1 MRRTHALIVFIAFA
15 FTVMADPV
23 SSVAYAIESALD
35 GLDGDLSELF
45 PTMALVVATVAIV
58 AGTYHQLI
66 ARFPAGG
73 GGPEGVAAAF
83 GEGWAFIPLAALLV
97 DFTLTVAVSCAAG
110 ASALISYLPELAPGR
125 LPISVGLALVVAA
138 GISLG
143 HRGRVAFAT
152 ATLLFL
158 AGSLVVLVS
167 GISADPVATTE
178 TAPLLGNGEG
188 IAILL
193 AMPLGMALAT
203 GIESPSN
210 AIGQLGDLGE
220 RGRRSFGQ
228 LTIWLLVAIVGGL
241 TLLLTALAVSLGIG
255 TPPQDSTL
263 LAEIARASTG
273 GGAGFAAFQ
282 VLTATLLLAA
292 AASAYAAASGLLRAL
307 ALHGESGRGLIPR
320 RFGVDNRAF
329 VPYWGVVA
337 VCAASCGLLALV
349 GGDETS
355 IVGFYAVAVF
365 LSFFAALTASARLS
379 LRDRRPWALAVNCA
393 GLVPATYVLVA
404 NALRLDGAV
413 SISVTVLV
421 AFALWLSWVRRGRPS
436 GIARS
441 TAEHGHLRRG

>member
-1 MRRTHALIVFIAFA
+1 MRRRHTVIVFLAFT

-23 SSVAYAIESALD
+23 SSVAYAIEAALD
-35 GLDGDLSELF
+35 DLNGDLSELF

-66 ARFPAGG
+66 GRFPAGG

-110 ASALISYLPELAPGR
+110 TSALISYLPELAPGR
-125 LPISVGLALVVAA
+125 LAIAVGLALVVAA

-152 ATLLFL
+152 ATVLFI
-158 AGSLVVLVS
+158 AGSFVVLVS
-167 GISADPVATTE
+167 GISADPVSASE

-210 AIGQLGDLGE
+210 AIGQLGDLGD
-220 RGRRSFGQ
+220 RGRRIFGQ

-255 TPPQDSTL
+255 RPPQDSTL

-273 GGAGFAAFQ
+273 GGGAFAAFQ

-307 ALHGESGRGLIPR
+307 ALHGGPGRGLIPR
-320 RFGVDNRAF
+320 RFGIDNRAF

-349 GGDETS
+349 GGDETI
-355 IVGFYAVAVF
+355 IVGYYAVAVF
-365 LSFFAALTASARLS
+365 LSFLAALAASARLS
-379 LRDRRPWALAVNCA
+379 LRDRRPWAFAVNCA
-393 GLVPATYVLVA
+393 GLVPVTYVLVA
-404 NALRLDGAV
+404 NALRLDGIISIAV
-413 SISVTVLV
+413 TIVV
-421 AFALWLSWVRRGRPS
+421 AVALWLSWVRGGRQT
-436 GIARS
+436 GIAGAV
-441 TAEHGHLRRG
+441 AEHRRARPG